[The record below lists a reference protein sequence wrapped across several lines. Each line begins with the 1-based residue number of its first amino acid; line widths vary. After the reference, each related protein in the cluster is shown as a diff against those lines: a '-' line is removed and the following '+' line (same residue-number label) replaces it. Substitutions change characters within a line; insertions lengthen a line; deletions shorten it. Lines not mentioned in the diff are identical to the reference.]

1 MIRICLISLLT
12 ILSSFYS
19 FSIDTLKVEKAIF
32 NEINSYRVKI
42 GKSSLKY
49 ATQSVQSCRKHSLVM
64 GKSGK
69 LQHVASLSKVNALAE
84 IIQLNY
90 TLGRTENEKA
100 LDILDIFIDS
110 EPHKKI
116 IESNY
121 KDISVGVFI
130 TSEDDIWV
138 TVRFY

>member
-1 MIRICLISLLT
+1 
-12 ILSSFYS
+12 
-19 FSIDTLKVEKAIF
+19 
-32 NEINSYRVKI
+32 
-42 GKSSLKY
+42 
-49 ATQSVQSCRKHSLVM
+49 M

-69 LQHVASLSKVNALAE
+69 LQHVANLSKVNALAE

-90 TLGRTENEKA
+90 TLGRTENETA

>member
-1 MIRICLISLLT
+1 
-12 ILSSFYS
+12 
-19 FSIDTLKVEKAIF
+19 
-32 NEINSYRVKI
+32 
-42 GKSSLKY
+42 
-49 ATQSVQSCRKHSLVM
+49 M

-69 LQHVASLSKVNALAE
+69 LQHVASLLKVNAPAE

-90 TLGRTENEKA
+90 TLGRTENETA

>member
-1 MIRICLISLLT
+1 
-12 ILSSFYS
+12 
-19 FSIDTLKVEKAIF
+19 
-32 NEINSYRVKI
+32 
-42 GKSSLKY
+42 
-49 ATQSVQSCRKHSLVM
+49 M

-90 TLGRTENEKA
+90 TLGRTENETA